1 MFGLGT
7 QELMVILV
15 IALFLFGAQKLP
27 ELARGLGKSVKEFKK
42 ATEEGRD
49 ETPAPP
55 PAAPTAPPSPPR
67 ACSACQT
74 ALQADW
80 GHCPRCGAPA
90 VATAPPGA
98 SAGEAGRTH
107 P

>member
-42 ATEEGRD
+42 ATEERAD
-49 ETPAPP
+49 EPPAPA
-55 PAAPTAPPSPPR
+55 PAAATSPTAPAR
-67 ACSACQT
+67 ACAACQ
-74 ALQADW
+74 APLQADW
-80 GHCPRCGAPA
+80 GHCPRCGAAAATPTPA
-90 VATAPPGA
+90 SPVA
-98 SAGEAGRTH
+98 
-107 P
+107 